1 MREEEILHQGGIV
14 IEEFDF
20 EQLYEIELRKEVNE
34 HDRLLITGLIADKKN
49 DKDIKATTVGSP
61 ITVKIKETGAV
72 LFKGIIEE
80 INLKTR
86 KNDFIIEINGI
97 SETYNLDIKKKSFSF
112 QETGIA
118 YKKWINKVVKSYEKV
133 DFKEKA
139 TEGATKEDLL
149 VQYKETDW
157 EFLKRIASRFSTG
170 LVPDSSGEGI
180 RFSFGVPKG
189 NKTIKIEDIDYDIS
203 KKLKRSQQIKE
214 NYKEGVKDKD
224 FVDYRLEIRD
234 LEKIKNLAIGTK
246 VKFSNQELYVKSIIL
261 RVRGGNLI
269 GNYKLVREKGMAC
282 KELINPNLIGLS
294 ILGKVL
300 EVKEDQIKVHLE
312 IDDEQDKSKAILF
325 KYCTDYTSEGDTGFY
340 TMPEKDDHVL
350 LYLPDEL
357 EKNAVISTAIRKEI
371 KGSDKLSDPNIKYFR
386 TKFGKE
392 IAFKEKEIVITGKDE
407 QDLIRINEDN
417 GIEIVSAS
425 DVKVSSKQKIKL
437 NAKKEL
443 KLSCNGS
450 TIKLDGKIDLQG
462 NQVAIN

>member
-1 MREEEILHQGGIV
+1 
-14 IEEFDF
+14 
-20 EQLYEIELRKEVNE
+20 
-34 HDRLLITGLIADKKN
+34 
-49 DKDIKATTVGSP
+49 
-61 ITVKIKETGAV
+61 
-72 LFKGIIEE
+72 
-80 INLKTR
+80 
-86 KNDFIIEINGI
+86 
-97 SETYNLDIKKKSFSF
+97 
-112 QETGIA
+112 
-118 YKKWINKVVKSYEKV
+118 
-133 DFKEKA
+133 
-139 TEGATKEDLL
+139 
-149 VQYKETDW
+149 
-157 EFLKRIASRFSTG
+157 
-170 LVPDSSGEGI
+170 
-180 RFSFGVPKG
+180 VPKG

-214 NYKEGVKDKD
+214 NYKEGVTDKD
-224 FVDYRLEIRD
+224 FVNYKLQISDIK
-234 LEKIKNLAIGTK
+234 KIQNLAIGTK
-246 VKFSNQELYVKSIIL
+246 VKFSNQNLYVKTISL
-261 RVRGGNLI
+261 RVKDGNLV
-269 GNYKLVREKGMAC
+269 GKYKLV
-282 KELINPNLIGLS
+282 KEQGLALGEIINPNLIGLS

-462 NQVAIN
+462 NQVTIN